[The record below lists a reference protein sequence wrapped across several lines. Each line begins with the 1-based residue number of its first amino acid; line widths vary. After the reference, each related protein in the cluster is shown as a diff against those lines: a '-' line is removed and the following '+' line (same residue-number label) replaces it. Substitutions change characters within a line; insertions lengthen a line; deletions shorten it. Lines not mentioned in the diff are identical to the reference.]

1 MTFSPACPAPR
12 GRPVDHR
19 KDEQILQAAGRLFMR
34 EGLQGTTMEQ
44 IAKEANVS
52 KLTLYRRY
60 PDKNMLFTEIISE
73 RCEHYV
79 PQEIFEANGS
89 SAEDA
94 LTRFGTGLLKLITS
108 EDGVNLSRVLTA
120 EARHNSDMCQLFF
133 SSGPQRVK
141 NGLQTLM
148 KGLCASKRI
157 ACTNPSEAAEM
168 FSALIVGADMN
179 KQCSM
184 HLRPTPTDDEIH
196 AYVTRAVAFFLKAY
210 R

>member
-1 MTFSPACPAPR
+1 MSTPATCPNPR

-19 KDEQILQAAGRLFMR
+19 KDEQILCAAGRLFMR

-60 PDKNMLFTEIISE
+60 PDKNTLFTEIIAA
-73 RCEHYV
+73 RCAHYV
-79 PQEIFEANGS
+79 PEDIFEANGT
-89 SAEDA
+89 ATEA
-94 LTRFGTGLLKLITS
+94 LTRFGTALLKLITS

-120 EARHNSDMCQLFF
+120 EARHNSEICEMFF
-133 SSGPQRVK
+133 CSGPQRIKTGLK
-141 NGLQTLM
+141 NLM
-148 KGLCASKRI
+148 DNLCRSRRVI
-157 ACTNPSEAAEM
+157 CENPEEATEM
-168 FSALIVGADMN
+168 FSALIVGAEMN

-184 HLRPTPTDDEIH
+184 HLRPSPSDAEIE

>member
-1 MTFSPACPAPR
+1 L
-12 GRPVDHR
+12 
-19 KDEQILQAAGRLFMR
+19 KAAGQLFMR

-60 PDKNMLFTEIISE
+60 PDKNTLFTEIIAN

-79 PQEIFEANGS
+79 PAAIFEANGS
-89 SAEDA
+89 ATEA
-94 LTRFGTGLLKLITS
+94 LTRFGTALLTLITS

-120 EARHNSDMCQLFF
+120 EARHNSDICALFF
-133 SSGPQRVK
+133 ASGPQRVK
-141 NGLQTLM
+141 
-148 KGLCASKRI
+148 KGLLNLMENLCSSKRI
-157 ACTNPSEAAEM
+157 SCDNPTDAAEM

-184 HLRPTPTDDEIH
+184 HLRPTPSPEEIQ
-196 AYVTRAVAFFLKAY
+196 AYVARAVAFFLKAY
-210 R
+210 K